1 MNNKPYINLCGEIHR
16 NRETTISEKYG
27 KCNGFGLGNHVGRGG
42 GLNNGIGTGSCV
54 VSGSIAQQPRYGI
67 RNIIF
72 MPAEL
77 SLEGA
82 HK

>member
-1 MNNKPYINLCGEIHR
+1 MSNKPYINLCGEIHR
-16 NRETTISEKYG
+16 IREFIISEKYG
-27 KCNGFGLGNHVGRGG
+27 KCNGFGLGNHAGHSG
-42 GLNNGIGTGSCV
+42 GLNNGVGIDSCV

-77 SLEGA
+77 LLEGA